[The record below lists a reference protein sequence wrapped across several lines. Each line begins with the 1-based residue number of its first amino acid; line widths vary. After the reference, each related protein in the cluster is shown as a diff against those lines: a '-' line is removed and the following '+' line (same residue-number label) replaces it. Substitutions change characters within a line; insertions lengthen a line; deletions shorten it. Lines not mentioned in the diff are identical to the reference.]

1 MVSKPSR
8 SLFNRI
14 FSPKKR
20 FDALT
25 SNALTPSDTLDAAV
39 DLNPVDEVVADREFS
54 TTIQPPRLR
63 QLEEIRLE
71 EIRLEKARLEE
82 IRLEEIRL
90 EEIEK
95 ARLEE
100 IRSAQIQAYR
110 DSLDKPTSD
119 TIVRSE
125 QLGIIQEDNAEN
137 DYEVEDDFS
146 RVQRESEKAEIETLA
161 VSRLRHDRRKAR
173 KRARTR
179 RKPSLK
185 AQLSG
190 IGAGVVRGAGRGMLW
205 TGALFQRQ
213 SKAVFD
219 RVYLYISRRRWTFIL
234 TGIIAL
240 TVGTGSAAVWWLSRV
255 PPVADCDKI
264 SPWSPDNQQ
273 LYCSQIAS
281 QSGNVDEILK
291 GIKLVKGWDKLHPL
305 YGQASQSLAV
315 WSDQLMVAARDR
327 LEKQDL
333 DGAIAL
339 AQQIPQTSP
348 IYKDTREE
356 IAGWQEARNL
366 GQKLYD
372 KIQVALKKQNWDE
385 ASGHLAKLATIA
397 DPSWQKRLTEIRNQ
411 FDAEKAAGVV
421 FKQAQQ
427 FARSNKPEDLGRAI
441 ALTDPINRKTFV
453 WQTALKNV
461 EQWRNQVFD
470 LAIVQLLQKKNSALA
485 NTLITS
491 IPSNIALTPEQNQFV
506 QLAQAY
512 GVLDQ
517 GALDFRVPLFQQM
530 GRLVFANQILAQI
543 PSDSRF
549 GKDAAALRPKLDQRS
564 DDMVQLE
571 TARATAN
578 FGTLPLIQS
587 AIAQA
592 QQIGPKRPSRIMA
605 QTFVAQWRKSVERLE
620 DAPLIEQ
627 GEKLAK
633 LGTIEKLNAAAI
645 LMQTIGKGRALY
657 GEAQRQKNGWI
668 AQAQTIEDQP
678 ILRLAKSQA
687 TSGQLSQAIQTARK
701 IGSSRALYGDA
712 QRSIGDWGDQ
722 MQAIVDR
729 ATMERAAALAAQGN
743 LSQAIDTASSVSSS
757 SVYREA
763 QSSISQWSSERAA
776 IRRSRAAETT
786 EPIRDPEP
794 QREPDPLPPKASP
807 TSAPESP
814 PLPPVESEPPVDP
827 IPSTTP

>member
-25 SNALTPSDTLDAAV
+25 SSDTLDAAV

-71 EIRLEKARLEE
+71 EIRLKKA
-82 IRLEEIRL
+82 RLEEIRL

-119 TIVRSE
+119 AIVRSE
-125 QLGIIQEDNAEN
+125 QFGVIQEDNLE
-137 DYEVEDDFS
+137 DDFDVEDDFS
-146 RVQRESEKAEIETLA
+146 GVQMESEESEIETLP
-161 VSRLRHDRRKAR
+161 VSRLRRDRRKAR
-173 KRARTR
+173 KRAKARAR
-179 RKPSLK
+179 RKTSLK
-185 AQLSG
+185 TRLSG
-190 IGAGVVRGAGRGMLW
+190 IGAGAVRGAGRGMLW
-205 TGALFQRQ
+205 TGALLQRQ

-219 RVYLYISRRRWTFIL
+219 RVYLYISQRRWTFIL

-264 SPWSPDNQQ
+264 SPWSLDNQQ

-327 LEKQDL
+327 LDEQDL

-372 KIQVALKKQNWDE
+372 KIQVALKNQNWDE

-397 DPSWQKRLTEIRNQ
+397 DSSWQKRLTEIRHQ

-453 WQTALKNV
+453 WQMALKNV

-491 IPSNIALTPEQNQFV
+491 IPSNIALTPEQSQFV

-512 GVLDQ
+512 AVLDQ
-517 GALDFRVPLFQQM
+517 GVLDLRVPLFQQM
-530 GRLVFANQILAQI
+530 GRLMFANQLLAQI

-549 GKDAAALRPKLDQRS
+549 GKDAASLRPKLDQRS

-578 FGTLPLIQS
+578 FGTLPMIQS

-633 LGTIEKLNAAAI
+633 VGTIEKLNAAAI
-645 LMQTIGKGRALY
+645 LMQTIGKERALY

-668 AQAQTIEDQP
+668 AQAQIIEDQP

-687 TSGQLSQAIQTARK
+687 ASGQLSQAIQTARK
-701 IGSSRALYGDA
+701 IGSSRALYGNA

-722 MQAIVDR
+722 LQAIVDR

-743 LSQAIDTASSVSSS
+743 LSQAIDTASAVNSS

-786 EPIRDPEP
+786 EPRRDPQRDP
-794 QREPDPLPPKASP
+794 QRDPKPLPPEASP

-814 PLPPVESEPPVDP
+814 PLPPVRSEPSVDP
-827 IPSTTP
+827 IPPTTP

>member
-25 SNALTPSDTLDAAV
+25 SSDALDAAG
-39 DLNPVDEVVADREFS
+39 DLSPVDEVVADREFS

-63 QLEEIRLE
+63 RLE

-82 IRLEEIRL
+82 I
-90 EEIEK
+90 
-95 ARLEE
+95 RLEE

-119 TIVRSE
+119 AIVRSE
-125 QLGIIQEDNAEN
+125 QFGVMPEDDGAEAF
-137 DYEVEDDFS
+137 DVKDDFS
-146 RVQRESEKAEIETLA
+146 GVQMESEESEIATWP
-161 VSRLRHDRRKAR
+161 VSRLRRDRRKAR
-173 KRARTR
+173 KRARARAR
-179 RKPSLK
+179 RKISMK
-185 AQLSG
+185 ARLSG
-190 IGAGVVRGAGRGMLW
+190 IGIGAARGAGRGILW
-205 TGALFQRQ
+205 TGALLQRQ
-213 SKAVFD
+213 SKAVCD
-219 RVYLYISRRRWTFIL
+219 RVYPFIVRRRWTFIL

-240 TVGTGSAAVWWLSRV
+240 TVGTGSAAVWWLSKV
-255 PPVADCDKI
+255 PPVADCGKI
-264 SPWSPDNQQ
+264 SSWSPDNQQ
-273 LYCSQIAS
+273 LYCAQVAS
-281 QSGNVDEILK
+281 QSGNVDAILK
-291 GIKLVKGWDKLHPL
+291 GIKLVKGWDKLNPL
-305 YGQASQSLAV
+305 YAQASQSLAV
-315 WSDQLMVAARDR
+315 WSDQLMAAARDR
-327 LEKQDL
+327 LDKQDL

-339 AQQIPQTSP
+339 AQQIPQNSP

-356 IAGWQEARNL
+356 IAGWQEARKL

-372 KIQVALKKQNWDE
+372 KIQVALKNQNWDE
-385 ASGHLAKLATIA
+385 ASGYLAKLATIS
-397 DPSWQKRLTEIRNQ
+397 DSSWQKRITEIRNQ

-421 FKQAQQ
+421 FKQAQK

-441 ALTDPINRKTFV
+441 AMTDPINRQTFV
-453 WQTALKNV
+453 WQAALKNV
-461 EQWRNQVFD
+461 DQWRNQVFD

-491 IPSNIALTPEQNQFV
+491 IPSNIALTPEQNQFA

-512 GVLDQ
+512 DVLDQ
-517 GALDFRVPLFQQM
+517 GGLDFRVPLLQQM
-530 GRLVFANQILAQI
+530 GRLVFANQLLAQI

-564 DDMVQLE
+564 DDVVRLE
-571 TARATAN
+571 TARATAD

-592 QQIGPKRPSRIMA
+592 QQIGPKHPSRIMA

-633 LGTIEKLNAAAI
+633 LGTIEKLNAAAT
-645 LMQTIGKGRALY
+645 LMQTIGKERALY
-657 GEAQRQKNGWI
+657 ADAQRQKNAWI
-668 AQAQTIEDQP
+668 AQAQIIEDQP

-687 TSGQLSQAIQTARK
+687 ASGQLSQAIQTARK

-712 QRSIGDWGDQ
+712 QRSIGDWGDEL
-722 MQAIVDR
+722 QAIVDR
-729 ATMERAAALAAQGN
+729 ATMERAAALAERGN
-743 LSQAIDTASSVSSS
+743 LTQAIDTASAVSSN

-763 QSSISQWSSERAA
+763 QSSISQWSSERAT
-776 IRRSRAAETT
+776 IRRARAAETA
-786 EPIRDPEP
+786 EPRRDPEP
-794 QREPDPLPPKASP
+794 QRDPEPFPPGASP
-807 TSAPESP
+807 TIAPESP
-814 PLPPVESEPPVDP
+814 PLSPVRSEPPVAP

>member
-1 MVSKPSR
+1 MVSKPSH

-20 FDALT
+20 FDPLISAD
-25 SNALTPSDTLDAAV
+25 ALDAAV
-39 DLNPVDEVVADREFS
+39 SPNPVDEVVDDREFS
-54 TTIQPPRLR
+54 ATIQPPRLR
-63 QLEEIRLE
+63 QLEKARLE
-71 EIRLEKARLEE
+71 EQARLEE

-90 EEIEK
+90 EE
-95 ARLEE
+95 A
-100 IRSAQIQAYR
+100 RSAQIQAYR
-110 DSLDKPTSD
+110 DSLGEPTSD

-125 QLGIIQEDNAEN
+125 QFGIMPDDDVA
-137 DYEVEDDFS
+137 DDFDVVDDFS
-146 RVQRESEKAEIETLA
+146 GVQMESEESGLETLP
-161 VSRLRHDRRKAR
+161 VSRLRGDRRKTRKLAKAR
-173 KRARTR
+173 VRGR
-179 RKPSLK
+179 RKKSLK
-185 AQLSG
+185 ARLSR
-190 IGAGVVRGAGRGMLW
+190 IGADAARGAGRGMLW
-205 TGALFQRQ
+205 TGALLQRQ
-213 SKAVFD
+213 SKAAVSFIY
-219 RVYLYISRRRWTFIL
+219 RYIARRRWTFIL

-240 TVGTGSAAVWWLSRV
+240 TVGTGSAAVWWLSKV

-264 SPWSPDNQQ
+264 SSWSPDIQR
-273 LYCSQIAS
+273 LYCSQLAS
-281 QSGNVDEILK
+281 RSGNPDDILE
-291 GIKLVKGWDKLHPL
+291 GIELVKNWDPLHPL

-315 WSDQLMVAARDR
+315 WSDQLMVVARDR
-327 LEKQDL
+327 LDKQDL

-339 AQQIPQTSP
+339 AQQIPQNSP

-385 ASGHLAKLATIA
+385 ASGHLARLATIA
-397 DPSWQKRLTEIRNQ
+397 DPSWQKRLTEIRQQ
-411 FDAEKAAGVV
+411 FDAEKAAGLV

-470 LAIVQLLQKKNSALA
+470 LAIVQLLQKKNSNLA

-506 QLAQAY
+506 KLAQAHD
-512 GVLDQ
+512 VLDQ
-517 GALDFRVPLFQQM
+517 GVRNITLPLLQQM
-530 GRLVFANQILAQI
+530 GRLVFANQLLAQI
-543 PSDSRF
+543 PADSRF
-549 GKDAAALRPKLDQRS
+549 GKDAVALKPKLDERS
-564 DDMVQLE
+564 DDMMQLE
-571 TARATAN
+571 TARTMAN
-578 FGTLPLIQS
+578 FGTLPLLQG

-620 DAPLIEQ
+620 DAPLIAQ

-633 LGTIEKLNAAAI
+633 LGTVEQLNAAAT

-657 GEAQRQKNGWI
+657 SDAQRQKNGWI
-668 AQAQTIEDQP
+668 AQAQIIEDQP
-678 ILRLAKSQA
+678 IIRLAKSQA
-687 TSGQLSQAIQTARK
+687 ASGQLSLAIQTAGK
-701 IGSSRALYGDA
+701 IASGRALYGDA

-722 MQAIVDR
+722 LQAIADR

-743 LSQAIDTASSVSSS
+743 LSQAIDTASAVSSS

-776 IRRSRAAETT
+776 IRRAREAETI
-786 EPIRDPEP
+786 EPRQDSEL
-794 QREPDPLPPKASP
+794 EPDSEPLTPDDAP

-814 PLPPVESEPPVDP
+814 DPEPVQSEPLVDP
-827 IPSTTP
+827 MPPPTP

>member
-20 FDALT
+20 FDALI
-25 SNALTPSDTLDAAV
+25 SSDALDATV
-39 DLNPVDEVVADREFS
+39 DFNPVDEVVDDREFT

-63 QLEEIRLE
+63 RLE
-71 EIRLEKARLEE
+71 EIRLEKARLED
-82 IRLEEIRL
+82 
-90 EEIEK
+90 

-119 TIVRSE
+119 AIVRFG
-125 QLGIIQEDNAEN
+125 QFGVMPED
-137 DYEVEDDFS
+137 DVEDDFS
-146 RVQRESEKAEIETLA
+146 GVQMESEESEIATLPI
-161 VSRLRHDRRKAR
+161 SRLRRDRRKTR
-173 KRARTR
+173 KLAKARAR
-179 RKPSLK
+179 RKTSLK
-185 AQLSG
+185 TRLSG
-190 IGAGVVRGAGRGMLW
+190 IGAGAARGAGRGILW
-205 TGALFQRQ
+205 TGALLRQQ
-213 SKAVFD
+213 SKAACD
-219 RVYLYISRRRWTFIL
+219 RVYLYIARRRWTFIL

-240 TVGTGSAAVWWLSRV
+240 TVGTGSAAVWWLSKV

-264 SPWSPDNQQ
+264 SSWSPDNQQ
-273 LYCSQIAS
+273 LYCSQVAS

-291 GIKLVKGWDKLHPL
+291 GIKLVKGWDKLNPL

-327 LEKQDL
+327 LDKQDL

-339 AQQIPQTSP
+339 AQQIPQNSP
-348 IYKDTREE
+348 IYKETREE

-372 KIQVALKKQNWDE
+372 KIQVALKNQNWEE
-385 ASGHLAKLATIA
+385 ASGYLAKLATIA
-397 DPSWQKRLTEIRNQ
+397 DPSWQKRLTEIRHQ

-427 FARSNKPEDLGRAI
+427 FAKSNKPEDLGRAI

-470 LAIVQLLQKKNSALA
+470 LAIVQLLQNKNSSLA

-491 IPSNIALTPEQNQFV
+491 IPSNIALTEEQGQFV
-506 QLAQAY
+506 QLAQAHD
-512 GVLDQ
+512 VLDQ
-517 GALDFRVPLFQQM
+517 GVRDIGMPLLQQM
-530 GRLVFANQILAQI
+530 GRLVFANQLLAQI
-543 PSDSRF
+543 PGDSRF
-549 GKDAAALRPKLDQRS
+549 GKDAAALRPKLDERS
-564 DDMVQLE
+564 EDVVQLE
-571 TARATAN
+571 TARAMAN
-578 FGTLPLIQS
+578 FGTLPLLQS

-592 QQIGPKRPSRIMA
+592 EQIGLKRPSRIMA

-620 DAPLIEQ
+620 DAPLIAQ

-633 LGTIEKLNAAAI
+633 LGTIEKFNAAAT
-645 LMQTIGKGRALY
+645 LMQTIRKGRALY
-657 GEAQRQKNGWI
+657 SEAQRQKNGWI
-668 AQAQTIEDQP
+668 AQAQIIEDQP
-678 ILRLAKSQA
+678 ILGLAKSQA

-701 IGSSRALYGDA
+701 IASSRALYATA
-712 QRSIGDWGDQ
+712 QRSIGGWGDQ
-722 MQAIVDR
+722 LQAIADR
-729 ATMERAAALAAQGN
+729 ATMERAAALAERGN
-743 LSQAIDTASSVSSS
+743 LSQAIDTASAVSSS
-757 SVYREA
+757 WVYREA
-763 QSSISQWSSERAA
+763 QSSIAQWSSERAA
-776 IRRSRAAETT
+776 IRRARAADTT
-786 EPIRDPEP
+786 ELRRDSELQRNPEP
-794 QREPDPLPPKASP
+794 LPNIAPSR
-807 TSAPESP
+807 TPESP
-814 PLPPVESEPPVDP
+814 DLLPVRSEPPVAP